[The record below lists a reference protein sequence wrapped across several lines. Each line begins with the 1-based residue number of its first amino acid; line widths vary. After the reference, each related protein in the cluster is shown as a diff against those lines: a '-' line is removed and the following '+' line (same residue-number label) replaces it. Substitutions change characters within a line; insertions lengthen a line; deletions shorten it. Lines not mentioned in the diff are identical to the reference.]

1 MMTHV
6 SAAPDWHAFAVT
18 IRRPPRL
25 PALATLPAVSRL
37 PSGWQIELSGQGELE
52 MPALA
57 RRLLLH
63 PLPPATEWLLT
74 GSERDDGT
82 CCAATFTPD
91 DHLVGAL
98 FVAPRPIEIDRDWL
112 AARLGTPLDAGERF
126 RLLDGRPSGAMTPRS
141 RLVCVCCQ
149 VGDME
154 ITEAISAGC
163 ATIAEVGAAT
173 RAGTNCGRCHP
184 LIAELIGSA

>member
-1 MMTHV
+1 MTQV
-6 SAAPDWHAFAVT
+6 SVAPDWHAFAVT

-25 PALATLPAVSRL
+25 PALAALPAVSRL
-37 PSGWQIELSGQGELE
+37 PSGWQIELSGQGEPE
-52 MPALA
+52 TDALA
-57 RRLLLH
+57 RKLLLH
-63 PLPPATEWLLT
+63 PSPQVTEWLLT

-82 CCAATFTPD
+82 FRAATFTSD

-126 RLLDGRPSGAMTPRS
+126 RLLDGRPSGAMMPRS

-149 VGDME
+149 VGDTE
-154 ITEAISAGC
+154 IAEAISAGC
-163 ATIAEVGAAT
+163 ATVADVGAAT
-173 RAGTNCGRCHP
+173 RAGTNCGRCH
-184 LIAELIGSA
+184 LVISELIESA